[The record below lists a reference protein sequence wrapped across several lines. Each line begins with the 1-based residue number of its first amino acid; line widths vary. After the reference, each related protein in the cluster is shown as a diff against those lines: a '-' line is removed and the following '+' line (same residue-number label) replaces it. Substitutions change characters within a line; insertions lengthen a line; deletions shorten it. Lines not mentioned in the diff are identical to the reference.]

1 MDTNN
6 RRTDA
11 HTSRL
16 VEEALRFQRAF
27 NRETAIRFLELSGHH
42 AAFAEAVL
50 ASPYD
55 RRQRP
60 TDLT

>member
-11 HTSRL
+11 QTSRL

-27 NRETAIRFLELSGHH
+27 NRETAIRFLELSGQH
-42 AAFAEAVL
+42 ADFAEAVL
-50 ASPYD
+50 ANTYD

-60 TDLT
+60 TSLS